1 MKLPANSPSLSEIQD
16 RSRFSSVTIRS
27 TVKPMKHPIVLA
39 GFSAVALAVGCI
51 KLTAEPI
58 LKKPS
63 ENKVYAQTLINE
75 IIRDNPDILITSL
88 HAIAPGAN
96 DQTMIASTLDRI
108 GEKDDD
114 EDLTV
119 VKEHEI
125 ILAQSQIDPNKFKTH
140 MAMMDASGKFF
151 GELVVI
157 FKYDSGKN
165 EAYYCSRAV
174 NIRAGLAKKIANFAV
189 LFNPTN

>member
-1 MKLPANSPSLSEIQD
+1 MKNA
-16 RSRFSSVTIRS
+16 
-27 TVKPMKHPIVLA
+27 IVLA
-39 GFSAVALAVGCI
+39 GFSAVALALSCTR
-51 KLTAEPI
+51 LTAEPI

-75 IIRDNPDILITSL
+75 IVRDNPDILITSL
-88 HAIAPGAN
+88 HAIAPGSN

-125 ILAQSQIDPNKFKTH
+125 ILAQSLLDPNKFKTH
-140 MAMMDASGKFF
+140 MAMMDASGKIF
-151 GELVVI
+151 GELVII
-157 FKYDSGKN
+157 FKYDSGKD
-165 EAYYCSRAV
+165 EAYYCKRAV
-174 NIRAGLAKKIANFAV
+174 KIRTGVAKKIADVAM
-189 LFNPTN
+189 LFNPAR